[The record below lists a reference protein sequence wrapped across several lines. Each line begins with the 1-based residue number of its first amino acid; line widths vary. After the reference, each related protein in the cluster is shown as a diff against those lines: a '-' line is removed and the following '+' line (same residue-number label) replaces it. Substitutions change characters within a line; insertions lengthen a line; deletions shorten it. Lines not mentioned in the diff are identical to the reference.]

1 MKFRYEQKLILC
13 TIQICIVRMLTE
25 EYNFS
30 YFLTIL
36 VKNSMLTPRQVSII
50 YKKLDKGKSPI
61 GISGGAYYRQ
71 VKQCKDKIRQI
82 IYSIILLRLMEVLD
96 ERIYTILDQLN
107 AQFTQISLVCEE
119 QSDISQEVHT
129 RNLIPVLEDVISK
142 LLKI

>member
-1 MKFRYEQKLILC
+1 MS
-13 TIQICIVRMLTE
+13 TE

-61 GISGGAYYRQ
+61 GISDGAYYRQ

-82 IYSIILLRLMEVLD
+82 IYSIILLRLMKVLD

-107 AQFTQISLVCEE
+107 AQFTQISLVCE
-119 QSDISQEVHT
+119 QQLDISQEMHT
-129 RNLIPVLEDVISK
+129 RDLIPVLEDVISK
-142 LLKI
+142 LSKI

>member
-1 MKFRYEQKLILC
+1 MSIK
-13 TIQICIVRMLTE
+13 

-30 YFLTIL
+30 YFLTTL

-50 YKKLDKGKSPI
+50 YKKLNKGKSPI
-61 GISGGAYYRQ
+61 DISEGAYYRQ
-71 VKQCKDKIRQI
+71 VKQCKDKVRQI

-96 ERIYTILDQLN
+96 DRIYTILDQLN
-107 AQFTQISLVCEE
+107 AQFAQISLLYEQ

-129 RNLIPVLEDVISK
+129 GSLIPILEDVISK